1 VSPLP
6 RRCVGSVVGMAEDF
20 RVEVELDDEEYG
32 YSLWERL
39 RALHLDDEARRRL
52 GPGVVVSRDG
62 SRLFLYA
69 ETMRRAQQAE
79 RVIRA
84 LVEEDSLSAEI
95 ALTRWH
101 PVEEEWED
109 ASVPLPETAEEEQAE
124 YEERLADEASETAQE
139 GSYDWQIVAQL
150 ESRDEAAELADQ
162 LGKQGLPVAHR
173 WRYVVV
179 GALTEEAA
187 EALAQRL
194 REEVPDAEVVV
205 EANLSDVPV
214 GPFQFIGF

>member
-1 VSPLP
+1 
-6 RRCVGSVVGMAEDF
+6 MAEDF

-69 ETMRRAQQAE
+69 ESRQKAREAE
-79 RVIRA
+79 RVVRQ

-101 PVEEEWED
+101 PVEEGWED
-109 ASVPLPETAEEEQAE
+109 VSVPLPESPEEERAE
-124 YEERLADEASETAQE
+124 YQERLAEEASEAAEE
-139 GSYDWQIVAQL
+139 GTYDWQVVVRLDA
-150 ESRDEAAELADQ
+150 RDEAADLAGR
-162 LGKQGLPVAHR
+162 LEREGLPVAHR

-187 EALAQRL
+187 EELAQRL
-194 REEVPDAEVVV
+194 RREAAHAEVGV
-205 EANLSDVPV
+205 EANVSNVPV